1 MEATKLYLVRHGETE
16 WNAGGRFQGHSD
28 VPLSNFGRQQAEKL
42 ALSLKQTK
50 IDAFYS
56 SDLARAMDTAKIIA
70 KEHASQVNY
79 LPDLREINF
88 GAWEGLTYD
97 QISQNY
103 GDLSVQWRS
112 NPLDTQIPNGE
123 KLYDVAVRC
132 QRAINEIIEQHAGET
147 VLVASHG
154 GVIRVIV
161 ANALGFDLNHFWKL
175 RLDNVSL
182 TILEYYGQ
190 QKAILELFNDTCH
203 LKEVLS

>member
-28 VPLSNFGRQQAEKL
+28 VPLSNFGRQQAERL

-56 SDLARAMDTAKIIA
+56 SDLSRAMETAQIIV
-70 KEHASQVNY
+70 KEHGTQVNY

-88 GAWEGLTYD
+88 GVWEGLTYD

-103 GDLSVQWRS
+103 GNLSVQWRS
-112 NPLDTQIPNGE
+112 NPLDTQIPHGE
-123 KLYDVAVRC
+123 KLQDLAERC
-132 QRAINEIIEQHAGET
+132 QRAINEIINQHAGEN

-182 TILEYYGQ
+182 TVLEYYGQ

-203 LKEVLS
+203 LK